1 MGKENFD
8 AGYWNNR
15 YEKTETGWDIGSIS
29 SPLKAYIDQLSD
41 KHLSILIPGCG
52 NAYEAEYLLQHGFTN
67 ITLIDISSVL
77 VESIKEKFAAY
88 TGKQL
93 HVIEG
98 DFFKL
103 DKQFDLVLEQT
114 FFCALHPSQRE
125 AYVHKMAEILKPGGK
140 LAGVLFNRDF
150 EGGPPFGG
158 SIEEYEQLFSGKFM
172 IKTLA
177 ECYNSI
183 EPRKGSEVFVVLI
196 KR

>member
-15 YEKTETGWDIGSIS
+15 YEKTETGWDIGSVS

-67 ITLIDISSVL
+67 IMLIDISSVL

-183 EPRKGSEVFVVLI
+183 EPRKGSEVFVVLM

>member
-1 MGKENFD
+1 MGKEHFD
-8 AGYWNNR
+8 TGYWNKR
-15 YEKTETGWDIGSIS
+15 YEKTETGWDIGSVS

-52 NAYEAEYLLQHGFTN
+52 NAYEAEYLLQHGFTD

-93 HVIEG
+93 QVIEG
-98 DFFKL
+98 DFFAL
-103 DKQFDLVLEQT
+103 NRQFDLVLEQT

-158 SIEEYEQLFSGKFM
+158 DIEAYKHLFSEEFM
-172 IKTLA
+172 IRTLA
-177 ECYNSI
+177 PCYNSI
-183 EPRKGSEVFVVLI
+183 EPRKGSEVFLVLI
-196 KR
+196 RR

>member
-15 YEKTETGWDIGSIS
+15 YEKTETGWDIGSVS

-93 HVIEG
+93 HVIVG

-183 EPRKGSEVFVVLI
+183 EPRKGSEVFVVLM

>member
-1 MGKENFD
+1 MEKESLD
-8 AGYWNNR
+8 AIYWDNR
-15 YEKTETGWDIGSIS
+15 YNKTETGWDIGSVS
-29 SPLKAYIDQLSD
+29 APLKAYIDQLSD

-77 VESIKEKFAAY
+77 VKSIKQKFAAY
-88 TGKQL
+88 SGKQL

-103 DKQFDLVLEQT
+103 KKQFDLVLEQT

-125 AYVHKMAEILKPGGK
+125 AYVNKMAEILKPGGK
-140 LAGVLFNRDF
+140 LAGVLFNRSF

-158 SIEEYEQLFSGKFM
+158 DIKEYEQLFSGKFV

-177 ECYNSI
+177 GCYNSI

>member
-8 AGYWNNR
+8 AGYWNIR
-15 YEKTETGWDIGSIS
+15 YEKTETGWDIGSVS

-67 ITLIDISSVL
+67 IMLIDISSVL

-183 EPRKGSEVFVVLI
+183 EPRKGSEVFVVLM

>member
-1 MGKENFD
+1 M
-8 AGYWNNR
+8 
-15 YEKTETGWDIGSIS
+15 
-29 SPLKAYIDQLSD
+29 KAYIDQLSD

-93 HVIEG
+93 HVIVG

-158 SIEEYEQLFSGKFM
+158 DTTEYEQLFSKKFL
-172 IKTLA
+172 IKTMA
-177 ECYNSI
+177 ACYNSI

-196 KR
+196 NR

>member
-15 YEKTETGWDIGSIS
+15 YEKTETGWDIGSVS

-93 HVIEG
+93 HVIVG

-158 SIEEYEQLFSGKFM
+158 DTTEYEQLFSKKFL
-172 IKTLA
+172 IKTMA
-177 ECYNSI
+177 ACYNSI

-196 KR
+196 NR

>member
-15 YEKTETGWDIGSIS
+15 YEKTETGWDIGSVS

-183 EPRKGSEVFVVLI
+183 EPRKGSEVFVVLM